1 MSDSTVQEGGS
12 RFQLETELAR
22 DLKLTASTT
31 IIVGG
36 IIGSGI
42 FGSTAGIAQA
52 LGSPDLYLMVWMLGG
67 LLSLSGAL
75 CLAELGA
82 MMPRSGGMVVYLRES
97 YPPIVAYLY
106 GWTESIFVQ
115 PGSLAA
121 ISMICISYL
130 GYFFPSISLNNVV
143 LDFGVQISTQH
154 LAVYVVLIILGTVNY
169 VGVRFGGIISNV
181 STFAKIGA
189 LAALV
194 ILALVVGGNWD
205 HFSMASA
212 SAGEVNL
219 ISALGVAMI
228 GTLFSYNGWY
238 NTNNVA
244 GEVKDPRRTL
254 PLAIII
260 GLGICIFIYMAVN
273 WAYLYVMN
281 IDEIAASER
290 IAADVMER
298 LIGPAGGAVISL
310 AVMIATFGTVNAGM
324 VYIPRITYGMA
335 KEGLFFKQFTYV
347 HPKYR
352 TPSKTI
358 VMLTLLSIFWTI
370 LGDFESI
377 IFAILY
383 VLYIFYILTIIAV
396 FILRRKY
403 PDMERPFKVWGYP
416 ITPLFFLL
424 VATYYVLSV
433 VLFNFDQSWP
443 GLAVFIIGLPVYWK
457 WFRGQGEAKGG

>member
-1 MSDSTVQEGGS
+1 MSESTTQESGS

-36 IIGSGI
+36 VIGSGI
-42 FGSTAGIAQA
+42 FGSPSGIAQA
-52 LGSPDLYLMVWMLGG
+52 LGSPSLFLMVWVLGG
-67 LLSLSGAL
+67 LLSFSGAL

-82 MMPRSGGMVVYLRES
+82 MMPRSGGMVVYLREA

-121 ISMICISYL
+121 IAMICISYL
-130 GYFFPSISLNNVV
+130 GYFFPAVSLENVV
-143 LDFGVQISTQH
+143 IDIGIQQISTQH
-154 LAVYVVLIILGTVNY
+154 LAVYVILILLGTINY
-169 VGVRFGGIISNV
+169 VGVRFGGLISNV
-181 STFAKIGA
+181 STFAKVGA

-194 ILALVVGGNWD
+194 ILAATVGGSWD
-205 HFSMASA
+205 HFSMPSA
-212 SAGEVNL
+212 SAGEINL
-219 ISALGVAMI
+219 FGALGVAMI

-260 GLGICIFIYMAVN
+260 GLGLCIFVYLAVN

-290 IAADVMER
+290 IAADVAER
-298 LIGPAGGAVISL
+298 LIGPTGGALISL
-310 AVMIATFGTVNAGM
+310 AVMISTFGTINAGM

-335 KEGLFFKQFTYV
+335 KEGLFFKQFAYV
-347 HPKYR
+347 HPRYR

-358 VMLTLLSIFWTI
+358 VLLTVLSIFWTI
-370 LGDFESI
+370 LGDFEAI
-377 IFAILY
+377 IGAILY
-383 VLYIFYILTIIAV
+383 VLYIFYILSIIAL
-396 FILRRKY
+396 FILRRKR
-403 PDMERPFKVWGYP
+403 PDAIRPFKVWGYP

-424 VATYYVLSV
+424 VASGYVISV
-433 VLFNFDQSWP
+433 LLFNFGQSWP
-443 GLAVFIIGLPVYWK
+443 GLGVFVVGLPVYWI
-457 WFRGQGEAKGG
+457 WFRGKSR

>member
-1 MSDSTVQEGGS
+1 MSESTTQESGS

-36 IIGSGI
+36 VIGSGI
-42 FGSTAGIAQA
+42 FGSPSGIAQA
-52 LGSPDLYLMVWMLGG
+52 LGSPSLFLMVWVLGG
-67 LLSLSGAL
+67 LLSFSGAL

-82 MMPRSGGMVVYLRES
+82 MMPRSGGMVVYLREA

-121 ISMICISYL
+121 IAMICISYL
-130 GYFFPSISLNNVV
+130 GYFFPAVSLENVV
-143 LDFGVQISTQH
+143 IDIGVQQISTQH
-154 LAVYVVLIILGTVNY
+154 LAVFVILILLGTINY
-169 VGVRFGGIISNV
+169 VGVRFGGLISNV
-181 STFAKIGA
+181 STFAKVGA

-194 ILALVVGGNWD
+194 ILAATVGGSWD
-205 HFSMASA
+205 HFSMPSA
-212 SAGEVNL
+212 SAGEINL
-219 ISALGVAMI
+219 FGALGVAMI

-260 GLGICIFIYMAVN
+260 GLGLCIFVYLAVN

-290 IAADVMER
+290 IAADVAER
-298 LIGPAGGAVISL
+298 LIGPTGGALISL
-310 AVMIATFGTVNAGM
+310 AVMISTFGTINAGM

-347 HPKYR
+347 HPRYR

-358 VMLTLLSIFWTI
+358 VLLTVLSIFWTI
-370 LGDFESI
+370 LGDFEAI
-377 IFAILY
+377 IGAILY
-383 VLYIFYILTIIAV
+383 VLYIFYILSIVAL
-396 FILRRKY
+396 FILRRKR
-403 PDMERPFKVWGYP
+403 PDAVRPFKVWGYP

-424 VATYYVLSV
+424 VASGYVISV
-433 VLFNFDQSWP
+433 LLFNFGQSWP
-443 GLAVFIIGLPVYWK
+443 GLAVFVVGLPVYWI
-457 WFRGQGEAKGG
+457 WFRGKSR

>member
-1 MSDSTVQEGGS
+1 MSESTTQESGS

-36 IIGSGI
+36 VIGSGI
-42 FGSTAGIAQA
+42 FGSPSGIAQA
-52 LGSPDLYLMVWMLGG
+52 LGSPSLFLMVWVLGG
-67 LLSLSGAL
+67 LLSFSGAL

-82 MMPRSGGMVVYLRES
+82 MMPRSGGMVVYLREA

-121 ISMICISYL
+121 IAMICISYL
-130 GYFFPSISLNNVV
+130 GYFFPAVSLENVV
-143 LDFGVQISTQH
+143 IDIGIQQISTQH
-154 LAVYVVLIILGTVNY
+154 LAVYVILILLGTINY
-169 VGVRFGGIISNV
+169 VGVRFGGLISNV
-181 STFAKIGA
+181 STFAKVGA

-194 ILALVVGGNWD
+194 ILAATVGGSWD
-205 HFSMASA
+205 HFSMPSA
-212 SAGEVNL
+212 SAGEINL
-219 ISALGVAMI
+219 FGALGVAMI

-260 GLGICIFIYMAVN
+260 GLGLCIFVYLAVN

-290 IAADVMER
+290 IAADVAER
-298 LIGPAGGAVISL
+298 LIGPTGGALISL
-310 AVMIATFGTVNAGM
+310 AVMISTFGTINAGM

-347 HPKYR
+347 HPRYR

-358 VMLTLLSIFWTI
+358 VLLTVLSIFWTI
-370 LGDFESI
+370 LGDFEAI
-377 IFAILY
+377 IGAILY
-383 VLYIFYILTIIAV
+383 VLYIFYILSIIAL
-396 FILRRKY
+396 FILRRKL
-403 PDMERPFKVWGYP
+403 PDAIRPFKVWGYP

-424 VATYYVLSV
+424 VASGYVISV
-433 VLFNFDQSWP
+433 LLFNFGQSWP
-443 GLAVFIIGLPVYWK
+443 GLSVFVVGLPVYWI
-457 WFRGQGEAKGG
+457 WFRGKSR

>member
-1 MSDSTVQEGGS
+1 MSESTTQESGS

-36 IIGSGI
+36 VIGSGI
-42 FGSTAGIAQA
+42 FGSPSGIAQA
-52 LGSPDLYLMVWMLGG
+52 LGSPSLFLMVWVLGG
-67 LLSLSGAL
+67 LLSFSGAL

-82 MMPRSGGMVVYLRES
+82 MMPRSGGMVVYLREA

-121 ISMICISYL
+121 IAMICISYL
-130 GYFFPSISLNNVV
+130 GYFFPAVSLENVV
-143 LDFGVQISTQH
+143 IDIGIQQISTQH
-154 LAVYVVLIILGTVNY
+154 LAVYVILILLGTINY
-169 VGVRFGGIISNV
+169 VGVRFGGLISNV
-181 STFAKIGA
+181 STFAKVGA

-194 ILALVVGGNWD
+194 ILAATVGGSWD
-205 HFSMASA
+205 HFSMPSA
-212 SAGEVNL
+212 SAGEINL
-219 ISALGVAMI
+219 FGALGVAMI

-260 GLGICIFIYMAVN
+260 GLGLCIFVYLAVN

-290 IAADVMER
+290 IAADVAER
-298 LIGPAGGAVISL
+298 LIGPTGGALISL
-310 AVMIATFGTVNAGM
+310 AVMISTFGTINAGM

-347 HPKYR
+347 HPRYR

-358 VMLTLLSIFWTI
+358 VLLTVLSIFWTI
-370 LGDFESI
+370 LGDFEAI
-377 IFAILY
+377 IGAILY
-383 VLYIFYILTIIAV
+383 VLYIFYILSIIAL
-396 FILRRKY
+396 FILRRKR
-403 PDMERPFKVWGYP
+403 PDAIRPFKVWGYP

-424 VATYYVLSV
+424 VASGYVISV
-433 VLFNFDQSWP
+433 LLFNFGQSWP
-443 GLAVFIIGLPVYWK
+443 GLAVFVVGLPVYWI
-457 WFRGQGEAKGG
+457 WFRGKSR

>member
-1 MSDSTVQEGGS
+1 MSESTTQESGS

-36 IIGSGI
+36 VIGSGI
-42 FGSTAGIAQA
+42 FGSPSGIAQA
-52 LGSPDLYLMVWMLGG
+52 LGSPSLFLMVWVLGG
-67 LLSLSGAL
+67 LLSFSGAL

-82 MMPRSGGMVVYLRES
+82 MMPRSGGMVVYLREA

-121 ISMICISYL
+121 IAMICISYL
-130 GYFFPSISLNNVV
+130 GYFFPAVSLENVV
-143 LDFGVQISTQH
+143 IDIGIQQISTQH
-154 LAVYVVLIILGTVNY
+154 LAVYVILILLGTINY
-169 VGVRFGGIISNV
+169 VGVRFGGLISNV
-181 STFAKIGA
+181 STFAKVGA

-194 ILALVVGGNWD
+194 ILAATVGGSWD
-205 HFSMASA
+205 HFSMPSA
-212 SAGEVNL
+212 SAGEINL
-219 ISALGVAMI
+219 FGALGVAMI

-254 PLAIII
+254 PLAIIM
-260 GLGICIFIYMAVN
+260 GLGLCIFVYLAVN

-290 IAADVMER
+290 IAADVAER
-298 LIGPAGGAVISL
+298 LIGPTGGALISL
-310 AVMIATFGTVNAGM
+310 AVMISTFGTINAGM

-347 HPKYR
+347 HPRYR

-358 VMLTLLSIFWTI
+358 VLLTVLSIFWTI
-370 LGDFESI
+370 LGDFEAI
-377 IFAILY
+377 IGAILY
-383 VLYIFYILTIIAV
+383 VLYIFYILSIIAL
-396 FILRRKY
+396 FILRRKR
-403 PDMERPFKVWGYP
+403 PDAIRPFKVWGYP

-424 VATYYVLSV
+424 VASGYVISV
-433 VLFNFDQSWP
+433 LLFNFGQSWP
-443 GLAVFIIGLPVYWK
+443 GLAVFVVGLPVYWI
-457 WFRGQGEAKGG
+457 WFRGKSR

>member
-1 MSDSTVQEGGS
+1 MSESTTQESGG

-36 IIGSGI
+36 VIGSGI
-42 FGSTAGIAQA
+42 FGSPSGIAQA
-52 LGSPDLYLMVWMLGG
+52 LGSPSLFLMVWVLGG
-67 LLSLSGAL
+67 LLSFSGAL

-82 MMPRSGGMVVYLRES
+82 MMPRSGGMVVYLREA

-121 ISMICISYL
+121 IAMICISYL
-130 GYFFPSISLNNVV
+130 GYFFPAVSLENVV
-143 LDFGVQISTQH
+143 IDIGIQQISTQH
-154 LAVYVVLIILGTVNY
+154 LAVYVILILLGTINY
-169 VGVRFGGIISNV
+169 VGVRFGGLISNV
-181 STFAKIGA
+181 STFAKVGA

-194 ILALVVGGNWD
+194 ILAATVGGSWD
-205 HFSMASA
+205 HFSMPSA
-212 SAGEVNL
+212 SAGEINL
-219 ISALGVAMI
+219 FGAMGVAMI

-260 GLGICIFIYMAVN
+260 GLGLCIFVYLAVN

-290 IAADVMER
+290 IAADVAER
-298 LIGPAGGAVISL
+298 LIGPTGGALISL
-310 AVMIATFGTVNAGM
+310 AVMISTFGTINAGM

-335 KEGLFFKQFTYV
+335 KEGLFFKQFAYV
-347 HPKYR
+347 HPRYR

-358 VMLTLLSIFWTI
+358 VLLTVLSIFWTI
-370 LGDFESI
+370 LGDFEAI
-377 IFAILY
+377 IGAILY
-383 VLYIFYILTIIAV
+383 VLYIFYILSIIAL
-396 FILRRKY
+396 FILRRKR
-403 PDMERPFKVWGYP
+403 PDAIRPFKVWGYP

-424 VATYYVLSV
+424 VASGYVISV
-433 VLFNFDQSWP
+433 LLFNFGQSWP
-443 GLAVFIIGLPVYWK
+443 GLAVFVVGLPVYWV
-457 WFRGQGEAKGG
+457 WFRGKSR

>member
-1 MSDSTVQEGGS
+1 MSESTTQESGG

-36 IIGSGI
+36 VIGSGI
-42 FGSTAGIAQA
+42 FGSPSGIAQA
-52 LGSPDLYLMVWMLGG
+52 LGSPSLFLMVWVLGG
-67 LLSLSGAL
+67 LLSFSGAL

-82 MMPRSGGMVVYLRES
+82 MMPRSGGMVVYLREA

-121 ISMICISYL
+121 IAMICISYL
-130 GYFFPSISLNNVV
+130 GYFFPAVSLENVV
-143 LDFGVQISTQH
+143 IDIGIQQISTQH
-154 LAVYVVLIILGTVNY
+154 LAVYVILILLGTINY
-169 VGVRFGGIISNV
+169 VGVRFGGLISNV
-181 STFAKIGA
+181 STFAKVGA

-194 ILALVVGGNWD
+194 ILAATVGGSWD
-205 HFSMASA
+205 HFSMPSA
-212 SAGEVNL
+212 SAGEINL
-219 ISALGVAMI
+219 FGAMGVAMI

-260 GLGICIFIYMAVN
+260 GLGLCIFVYLAVN

-290 IAADVMER
+290 IAADVAER
-298 LIGPAGGAVISL
+298 LIGPMGGALISL
-310 AVMIATFGTVNAGM
+310 AVMISTFGTINAGM

-335 KEGLFFKQFTYV
+335 KEGLFFKQFAYV
-347 HPKYR
+347 HPRYR

-358 VMLTLLSIFWTI
+358 VLLTVLSIFWTI
-370 LGDFESI
+370 LGDFEAI
-377 IFAILY
+377 IGAILY
-383 VLYIFYILTIIAV
+383 VLYVFYILSIIAL
-396 FILRRKY
+396 FILRRKR
-403 PDMERPFKVWGYP
+403 PDAIRPFKVWGYP

-424 VATYYVLSV
+424 VASGYVISV
-433 VLFNFDQSWP
+433 LLFNFGQSWP
-443 GLAVFIIGLPVYWK
+443 GLAVFVVGLPVYWI
-457 WFRGQGEAKGG
+457 WFRGKSR

>member
-1 MSDSTVQEGGS
+1 MSESTTQESGS

-36 IIGSGI
+36 VIGSGI
-42 FGSTAGIAQA
+42 FGSPSGIAQA
-52 LGSPDLYLMVWMLGG
+52 LGSPSLFLMVWVLGG
-67 LLSLSGAL
+67 LLSFSGAL

-82 MMPRSGGMVVYLRES
+82 MMPRSGGMVVYLREA

-121 ISMICISYL
+121 IAMICISYL
-130 GYFFPSISLNNVV
+130 GYFFPAVSLENVV
-143 LDFGVQISTQH
+143 IDIGVQQISTQH
-154 LAVYVVLIILGTVNY
+154 LAVFVILILLGTINY
-169 VGVRFGGIISNV
+169 VGVRFGGLISNV
-181 STFAKIGA
+181 STFAKVGA

-194 ILALVVGGNWD
+194 ILAATVGGSWD
-205 HFSMASA
+205 HFSMPSA
-212 SAGEVNL
+212 SAGEINL
-219 ISALGVAMI
+219 FGALGVAMI

-260 GLGICIFIYMAVN
+260 GLGLCIFVYLAVN

-290 IAADVMER
+290 IAADVAER
-298 LIGPAGGAVISL
+298 LIGPTGGALISL
-310 AVMIATFGTVNAGM
+310 AVMISTFGTINTGM
-324 VYIPRITYGMA
+324 VCIPRITYGMA

-347 HPKYR
+347 HPRYR

-358 VMLTLLSIFWTI
+358 VLLTVLSIFWTI
-370 LGDFESI
+370 LGDFEAI
-377 IFAILY
+377 IGAILY
-383 VLYIFYILTIIAV
+383 VLYIFYILSIVAL
-396 FILRRKY
+396 FILRRKR
-403 PDMERPFKVWGYP
+403 PDAVRPFKVWGYP

-424 VATYYVLSV
+424 VASGYVISV
-433 VLFNFDQSWP
+433 LLFNFGQSWP
-443 GLAVFIIGLPVYWK
+443 GLAVFVVGLPVYWI
-457 WFRGQGEAKGG
+457 WFRGKSR

>member
-1 MSDSTVQEGGS
+1 MSESTTQESGS

-36 IIGSGI
+36 VIGSGI
-42 FGSTAGIAQA
+42 FGSPSGIAQA
-52 LGSPDLYLMVWMLGG
+52 LGSPSLFLMVWVLGG
-67 LLSLSGAL
+67 LLSFSGAL

-82 MMPRSGGMVVYLRES
+82 MMPRSGGMVVYLREA

-121 ISMICISYL
+121 IAMICISYL
-130 GYFFPSISLNNVV
+130 GYFFPAVSLENVV
-143 LDFGVQISTQH
+143 IDIGIQQISTQH
-154 LAVYVVLIILGTVNY
+154 LAVYVILILLGTINY
-169 VGVRFGGIISNV
+169 VGVRFGGLISNV
-181 STFAKIGA
+181 STFAKVGA

-194 ILALVVGGNWD
+194 ILAATVGGSWD
-205 HFSMASA
+205 HFSMPSA
-212 SAGEVNL
+212 SAGEINL
-219 ISALGVAMI
+219 FGALGVAMI

-260 GLGICIFIYMAVN
+260 GLGLCIFVYLAVN

-290 IAADVMER
+290 IAADVAER
-298 LIGPAGGAVISL
+298 LIGPTGGALISL
-310 AVMIATFGTVNAGM
+310 AVMISTFGTINAGM

-347 HPKYR
+347 HPRYR

-358 VMLTLLSIFWTI
+358 VLLTVLSIFWTI
-370 LGDFESI
+370 LGDFEAI
-377 IFAILY
+377 IGAILY
-383 VLYIFYILTIIAV
+383 VLYIFYILSIIAL
-396 FILRRKY
+396 FILRRKR
-403 PDMERPFKVWGYP
+403 PDAIRPFKVWGYP

-424 VATYYVLSV
+424 VASGYVISV
-433 VLFNFDQSWP
+433 LLFNFGQSWP
-443 GLAVFIIGLPVYWK
+443 GLSVFVVGLPVYWI
-457 WFRGQGEAKGG
+457 WFRGKSR

>member
-1 MSDSTVQEGGS
+1 MSESTTQESGS

-36 IIGSGI
+36 VIGSGI
-42 FGSTAGIAQA
+42 FGSPSGIAQA
-52 LGSPDLYLMVWMLGG
+52 LGSPSLFLMVWVLGG
-67 LLSLSGAL
+67 LLSFSGAL

-82 MMPRSGGMVVYLRES
+82 MMPRSGGMVVYLREA

-121 ISMICISYL
+121 IAMICISYL
-130 GYFFPSISLNNVV
+130 GYFFPAVSLENVV
-143 LDFGVQISTQH
+143 IDIGVQQISTQH
-154 LAVYVVLIILGTVNY
+154 LAVFVILILLGTINF
-169 VGVRFGGIISNV
+169 VGVRFGGLISNV
-181 STFAKIGA
+181 STFAKVGA

-194 ILALVVGGNWD
+194 VLAATVGGSWD
-205 HFSMASA
+205 HFSMPSA
-212 SAGEVNL
+212 SAGEINL
-219 ISALGVAMI
+219 FGALGVAMI

-260 GLGICIFIYMAVN
+260 GLGLCIFVYLAVN

-290 IAADVMER
+290 IAADVAER
-298 LIGPAGGAVISL
+298 LIGPTGGALISL
-310 AVMIATFGTVNAGM
+310 AVMISTFGTINAGM

-335 KEGLFFKQFTYV
+335 KEGLFFKQFAYV
-347 HPKYR
+347 HPRYR

-358 VMLTLLSIFWTI
+358 VLLTVLSIFWTI
-370 LGDFESI
+370 LGDFEAI
-377 IFAILY
+377 IGAILY
-383 VLYIFYILTIIAV
+383 VLYIFYILSIIAL
-396 FILRRKY
+396 FILRRKR
-403 PDMERPFKVWGYP
+403 PDAVRPFKVWGYP

-424 VATYYVLSV
+424 VASGYVISV
-433 VLFNFDQSWP
+433 LLFNFGQSWP
-443 GLAVFIIGLPVYWK
+443 GLAVFVVGLPVYWI
-457 WFRGQGEAKGG
+457 WFRGKSR

>member
-1 MSDSTVQEGGS
+1 MSESTTQESGS

-36 IIGSGI
+36 VIGSGI
-42 FGSTAGIAQA
+42 FGSPSGIAQA
-52 LGSPDLYLMVWMLGG
+52 LGSPSLFLMVWVLGG
-67 LLSLSGAL
+67 LLSFSGAL

-82 MMPRSGGMVVYLRES
+82 MMPRSGGMVVYLREA

-121 ISMICISYL
+121 IAMICISYL
-130 GYFFPSISLNNVV
+130 GYFFPAVSLENVV
-143 LDFGVQISTQH
+143 IDIGVQQISTQH
-154 LAVYVVLIILGTVNY
+154 LAIFVILILLGTINY
-169 VGVRFGGIISNV
+169 VGVRFGGLISNV
-181 STFAKIGA
+181 STFAKVGA

-194 ILALVVGGNWD
+194 ILAATVGGSWD
-205 HFSMASA
+205 HFSMPSA
-212 SAGEVNL
+212 SAGEINL
-219 ISALGVAMI
+219 FGALGVAMI

-260 GLGICIFIYMAVN
+260 GLGLCIFVYLAVN

-290 IAADVMER
+290 IAADVAER
-298 LIGPAGGAVISL
+298 LIGPTGGALISL
-310 AVMIATFGTVNAGM
+310 AVMISTFGTINAGM

-347 HPKYR
+347 HPRYR

-358 VMLTLLSIFWTI
+358 VLLTVLSIFWTI
-370 LGDFESI
+370 LGDFEAI
-377 IFAILY
+377 IGAILY
-383 VLYIFYILTIIAV
+383 VLYIFYILSIIAL
-396 FILRRKY
+396 FILRRKR
-403 PDMERPFKVWGYP
+403 PDAVRPFKVWGYP

-424 VATYYVLSV
+424 VASGYVISV
-433 VLFNFDQSWP
+433 LLFNFGQSWP
-443 GLAVFIIGLPVYWK
+443 GLAVFVVGLPVYWI
-457 WFRGQGEAKGG
+457 WFRGKSR

>member
-1 MSDSTVQEGGS
+1 MSESTTQESGS

-36 IIGSGI
+36 VIGSGI
-42 FGSTAGIAQA
+42 FGSPSGIAQA
-52 LGSPDLYLMVWMLGG
+52 LGSPSLFLMVWVLGG
-67 LLSLSGAL
+67 LLSFSGAL

-82 MMPRSGGMVVYLRES
+82 MMPRSGGMVVYLREA

-121 ISMICISYL
+121 IAMICISYL
-130 GYFFPSISLNNVV
+130 GYFFPAVSLENVV
-143 LDFGVQISTQH
+143 IDIGIQQISTQH
-154 LAVYVVLIILGTVNY
+154 LAVYVILILLGTINY
-169 VGVRFGGIISNV
+169 VGVRFGGLISNV
-181 STFAKIGA
+181 STFAKVGA

-194 ILALVVGGNWD
+194 ILAATVGGSWD
-205 HFSMASA
+205 HFSMPSA
-212 SAGEVNL
+212 SAGEINL
-219 ISALGVAMI
+219 FGALGVAMI

-260 GLGICIFIYMAVN
+260 GLGLCIFVYLAVN

-290 IAADVMER
+290 IAADVAER
-298 LIGPAGGAVISL
+298 LIGPTGGALISL
-310 AVMIATFGTVNAGM
+310 AVMISTFGTINAGM

-335 KEGLFFKQFTYV
+335 KEGLFFKQFAYV
-347 HPKYR
+347 HPRYR

-358 VMLTLLSIFWTI
+358 VLLTVLSIFWTI
-370 LGDFESI
+370 LGDFEAI
-377 IFAILY
+377 IGAILY
-383 VLYIFYILTIIAV
+383 VLYIFYILSIIAL
-396 FILRRKY
+396 FILRRKR
-403 PDMERPFKVWGYP
+403 PDAIRPFKVWGYP

-424 VATYYVLSV
+424 VASGYVISV
-433 VLFNFDQSWP
+433 LLFNFGQSWP
-443 GLAVFIIGLPVYWK
+443 GLAVFVVGLPVYWI
-457 WFRGQGEAKGG
+457 WFRGKSR

>member
-1 MSDSTVQEGGS
+1 MSESTTQESGG

-36 IIGSGI
+36 VIGSGI
-42 FGSTAGIAQA
+42 FGSPSGIAQA
-52 LGSPDLYLMVWMLGG
+52 LGSPSLFLMVWVLGG
-67 LLSLSGAL
+67 LLSFSGAL

-82 MMPRSGGMVVYLRES
+82 MMPRSGGMVVYLREA

-121 ISMICISYL
+121 IAMICISYL
-130 GYFFPSISLNNVV
+130 GYFFPAVSLENVV
-143 LDFGVQISTQH
+143 IDIGVQQISTQH
-154 LAVYVVLIILGTVNY
+154 LAVFVILILLGTINY
-169 VGVRFGGIISNV
+169 GGVRFGGLISNV
-181 STFAKIGA
+181 STFAKVGA

-194 ILALVVGGNWD
+194 ILAATVGGSWD
-205 HFSMASA
+205 HFSMPSA
-212 SAGEVNL
+212 SAGEINL
-219 ISALGVAMI
+219 FGALGVAMI

-260 GLGICIFIYMAVN
+260 GLGLCIFVYLAVN

-290 IAADVMER
+290 IAADVAER
-298 LIGPAGGAVISL
+298 LIGPTGGALISL
-310 AVMIATFGTVNAGM
+310 AVMISTIGTINAGM
-324 VYIPRITYGMA
+324 VCIPRITYGMA
-335 KEGLFFKQFTYV
+335 KEGLFFKQFAYV
-347 HPKYR
+347 HPRYR

-358 VMLTLLSIFWTI
+358 VLLTVLSIFWTI
-370 LGDFESI
+370 LGDFEAI
-377 IFAILY
+377 IGAILY
-383 VLYIFYILTIIAV
+383 VLYIFYILSIIAL
-396 FILRRKY
+396 FILRRKR
-403 PDMERPFKVWGYP
+403 PDAVRPFKVWGYP

-424 VATYYVLSV
+424 VASGYVISV
-433 VLFNFDQSWP
+433 LLFNFGQSWP
-443 GLAVFIIGLPVYWK
+443 GLAVFVVGLPVYWI
-457 WFRGQGEAKGG
+457 WFRGKSR

>member
-1 MSDSTVQEGGS
+1 MSESRTQESGG

-36 IIGSGI
+36 VIGSGI
-42 FGSTAGIAQA
+42 FGSPSGIAQA
-52 LGSPDLYLMVWMLGG
+52 LGSPSLFLMVWVLGG
-67 LLSLSGAL
+67 LLSFSGAL

-82 MMPRSGGMVVYLRES
+82 MMPRSGGMVVYLREA

-121 ISMICISYL
+121 IAMICISYL
-130 GYFFPSISLNNVV
+130 GYFFPAVSLENVV
-143 LDFGVQISTQH
+143 IDIGIQQISTQH
-154 LAVYVVLIILGTVNY
+154 LAVYVILILLGTINY
-169 VGVRFGGIISNV
+169 VGVRFGGLISNV
-181 STFAKIGA
+181 STFAKVGA

-194 ILALVVGGNWD
+194 ILAATVGGSWD
-205 HFSMASA
+205 HFSMPST
-212 SAGEVNL
+212 SAGEINL
-219 ISALGVAMI
+219 FGALGVAMI

-260 GLGICIFIYMAVN
+260 GLGLCIFVYLAVN

-290 IAADVMER
+290 IAADVAER
-298 LIGPAGGAVISL
+298 LIGPTGGALISL
-310 AVMIATFGTVNAGM
+310 AVMISTFGTINAGM

-335 KEGLFFKQFTYV
+335 KEGLFFKQFAYV
-347 HPKYR
+347 HPRYR

-358 VMLTLLSIFWTI
+358 VLLTVLSIFWTI
-370 LGDFESI
+370 LGDFEAI
-377 IFAILY
+377 IGAILY
-383 VLYIFYILTIIAV
+383 VLYIFYILSIIAL
-396 FILRRKY
+396 FILRRKR
-403 PDMERPFKVWGYP
+403 PDAIRPFKVWGYP

-424 VATYYVLSV
+424 VASGYVISV
-433 VLFNFDQSWP
+433 LLFNFGQSWP
-443 GLAVFIIGLPVYWK
+443 GLAVFVVGLPVYWI
-457 WFRGQGEAKGG
+457 WFRGKSR

>member
-1 MSDSTVQEGGS
+1 MSESITQESGS

-36 IIGSGI
+36 VIGSGI
-42 FGSTAGIAQA
+42 FGSPSGIAQA
-52 LGSPDLYLMVWMLGG
+52 LGSPSLFLMVWVLGG
-67 LLSLSGAL
+67 LLSFSGAL

-82 MMPRSGGMVVYLRES
+82 MMPRSGGMVVYLREA
-97 YPPIVAYLY
+97 YPPIVAFLY

-121 ISMICISYL
+121 IAMICISYL
-130 GYFFPSISLNNVV
+130 GYFFPAVSLENVV
-143 LDFGVQISTQH
+143 IDIGIQQISTQH
-154 LAVYVVLIILGTVNY
+154 LAVYVILILLGTINY
-169 VGVRFGGIISNV
+169 VGVRFGGLISNV
-181 STFAKIGA
+181 STFAKVGA

-194 ILALVVGGNWD
+194 ILAATVGGSWD
-205 HFSMASA
+205 HFSMPSA
-212 SAGEVNL
+212 SAGEINL
-219 ISALGVAMI
+219 FGALGVAMI

-260 GLGICIFIYMAVN
+260 GLGLCIFVYLAVN

-290 IAADVMER
+290 IAADVAER
-298 LIGPAGGAVISL
+298 LIGPTGGALISL
-310 AVMIATFGTVNAGM
+310 AVMISTFGTINAGM

-347 HPKYR
+347 HPRYR

-358 VMLTLLSIFWTI
+358 VLLTVLSIFWTI
-370 LGDFESI
+370 LGDFEAI
-377 IFAILY
+377 IGAILY
-383 VLYIFYILTIIAV
+383 VLYIFYILSIIAL
-396 FILRRKY
+396 FILRRKR
-403 PDMERPFKVWGYP
+403 PDAVRPFKVWGYP

-424 VATYYVLSV
+424 VASGYVISV
-433 VLFNFDQSWP
+433 LLFNFGQSWP
-443 GLAVFIIGLPVYWK
+443 GLAVFVVGLPVYWI
-457 WFRGQGEAKGG
+457 WFRGKSR

>member
-1 MSDSTVQEGGS
+1 MSESRTQESGG

-36 IIGSGI
+36 VIGSGI
-42 FGSTAGIAQA
+42 FGSPSGIAQA
-52 LGSPDLYLMVWMLGG
+52 LGSPSLFLMVWVLGG
-67 LLSLSGAL
+67 LLSFSGAL

-82 MMPRSGGMVVYLRES
+82 MMPRSGGMVVYLREA

-121 ISMICISYL
+121 IAMICISYL
-130 GYFFPSISLNNVV
+130 GYFFPAVSLENVV
-143 LDFGVQISTQH
+143 IDIGIQQISTQH
-154 LAVYVVLIILGTVNY
+154 LAVYVILILLGTINY
-169 VGVRFGGIISNV
+169 VGVRFGGLISNV
-181 STFAKIGA
+181 STFAKVGA

-194 ILALVVGGNWD
+194 ILAATVGGSWD
-205 HFSMASA
+205 HFSMPSA
-212 SAGEVNL
+212 SAGEINL
-219 ISALGVAMI
+219 FGALGVAMI

-260 GLGICIFIYMAVN
+260 GLGLCIFVYLAVN

-290 IAADVMER
+290 IAADVAER
-298 LIGPAGGAVISL
+298 LIGPTGGALISL
-310 AVMIATFGTVNAGM
+310 AVMISTFGTINAGM

-335 KEGLFFKQFTYV
+335 KEGLFFKQFAYV
-347 HPKYR
+347 HPRYR

-358 VMLTLLSIFWTI
+358 VLLTVLSIFWTI
-370 LGDFESI
+370 LGDFEAI
-377 IFAILY
+377 IGAILY
-383 VLYIFYILTIIAV
+383 VLYIFYILSIIAL
-396 FILRRKY
+396 FILRRKR
-403 PDMERPFKVWGYP
+403 PDAIRPFKVWGYP

-424 VATYYVLSV
+424 VASGYVISV
-433 VLFNFDQSWP
+433 LLFNFGQSWP
-443 GLAVFIIGLPVYWK
+443 GLAVFVVGLPVYWI
-457 WFRGQGEAKGG
+457 WFRGKSR

>member
-1 MSDSTVQEGGS
+1 MSESTTQESGS

-36 IIGSGI
+36 VIGSGI
-42 FGSTAGIAQA
+42 FGSPSGIAQA
-52 LGSPDLYLMVWMLGG
+52 LGSPSLFLMVWVLGG
-67 LLSLSGAL
+67 LLSFSGAL

-82 MMPRSGGMVVYLRES
+82 MMPRSGGMVVYLREA

-121 ISMICISYL
+121 IAMICISYL
-130 GYFFPSISLNNVV
+130 GYFFPAVSLENVV
-143 LDFGVQISTQH
+143 IDIGVQQISTQH
-154 LAVYVVLIILGTVNY
+154 LAVFVILILLGTINY
-169 VGVRFGGIISNV
+169 VGVRFGGLISNV
-181 STFAKIGA
+181 STFAKVGA

-194 ILALVVGGNWD
+194 ILAATVGGSWD
-205 HFSMASA
+205 HFSMPSA
-212 SAGEVNL
+212 SAGEINL
-219 ISALGVAMI
+219 FGALGVAMI

-260 GLGICIFIYMAVN
+260 GLGLCIFVYLAVN

-290 IAADVMER
+290 IAADVAER
-298 LIGPAGGAVISL
+298 LIGPTGGALISL
-310 AVMIATFGTVNAGM
+310 AVMISTFGTINAGM

-347 HPKYR
+347 HPRYR

-358 VMLTLLSIFWTI
+358 VLLTVLSIFWTI
-370 LGDFESI
+370 LGDFEAI
-377 IFAILY
+377 IGAILY
-383 VLYIFYILTIIAV
+383 VLYIFYILSIIAL
-396 FILRRKY
+396 FILRRKR
-403 PDMERPFKVWGYP
+403 PDAVRPFKVWGYP

-424 VATYYVLSV
+424 VASGYVISV
-433 VLFNFDQSWP
+433 LLFNFGQSWP
-443 GLAVFIIGLPVYWK
+443 GLAVFVVGLPVYWI
-457 WFRGQGEAKGG
+457 WFRGKSR

>member
-1 MSDSTVQEGGS
+1 MSESTTQESGN

-36 IIGSGI
+36 VIGSGI
-42 FGSTAGIAQA
+42 FGSPSGIAQA
-52 LGSPDLYLMVWMLGG
+52 LGSPSLFLMVWVLGG
-67 LLSLSGAL
+67 LLSFSGAL

-82 MMPRSGGMVVYLRES
+82 MMPRSGGMVVYLREA

-121 ISMICISYL
+121 IAMICISYL
-130 GYFFPSISLNNVV
+130 GYFFPAVSLENVV
-143 LDFGVQISTQH
+143 IDIGIQQISTQH
-154 LAVYVVLIILGTVNY
+154 LAVYVILILLGTINY
-169 VGVRFGGIISNV
+169 VGVRFGGLISNV
-181 STFAKIGA
+181 STFAKVGA

-194 ILALVVGGNWD
+194 ILAATVGGSWD
-205 HFSMASA
+205 HFSMPSA
-212 SAGEVNL
+212 SAGEINL
-219 ISALGVAMI
+219 FGALGVAMI

-254 PLAIII
+254 PLAIIM
-260 GLGICIFIYMAVN
+260 GLGLCIFVYLAVN

-281 IDEIAASER
+281 IDEIATSER
-290 IAADVMER
+290 IAADVAER
-298 LIGPAGGAVISL
+298 LIGPTGGALISL
-310 AVMIATFGTVNAGM
+310 AVMISTFGTINAGM

-347 HPKYR
+347 HPRYR
-352 TPSKTI
+352 TPSRTI
-358 VMLTLLSIFWTI
+358 VLLTVLSIFWTI
-370 LGDFESI
+370 LGDFEAI
-377 IFAILY
+377 IGAILY
-383 VLYIFYILTIIAV
+383 VLYIFYILSIIAL
-396 FILRRKY
+396 FILRRKR
-403 PDMERPFKVWGYP
+403 PDAARPFKVWGYP

-424 VATYYVLSV
+424 VASGYVISV
-433 VLFNFDQSWP
+433 LLFNFGQSWP
-443 GLAVFIIGLPVYWK
+443 GLAVFVVGLPVYWI
-457 WFRGQGEAKGG
+457 WFRGKSR

>member
-1 MSDSTVQEGGS
+1 MSESTTQESGG

-36 IIGSGI
+36 VIGSGI
-42 FGSTAGIAQA
+42 FGSPSGIAQA
-52 LGSPDLYLMVWMLGG
+52 LGSPSLFLMVWVLGG
-67 LLSLSGAL
+67 LLSFSGAL

-82 MMPRSGGMVVYLRES
+82 MMPRSGGMVVYLREA

-121 ISMICISYL
+121 IAMICISYL
-130 GYFFPSISLNNVV
+130 GYFFPAVSLENVV
-143 LDFGVQISTQH
+143 IDIGIQQISTQH
-154 LAVYVVLIILGTVNY
+154 LAVYVILILLGTINY
-169 VGVRFGGIISNV
+169 VGVRFGGLISNV
-181 STFAKIGA
+181 STFAKVGA

-194 ILALVVGGNWD
+194 ILAATVGGSWD
-205 HFSMASA
+205 HFSMPSA
-212 SAGEVNL
+212 SAGEINL
-219 ISALGVAMI
+219 FGALGVAMI

-260 GLGICIFIYMAVN
+260 GLGLCIFVYLAVN
-273 WAYLYVMN
+273 WAYLYVMD

-290 IAADVMER
+290 IAADVAER
-298 LIGPAGGAVISL
+298 LIGPTGGALISL
-310 AVMIATFGTVNAGM
+310 AVMISTFGTINAGM

-335 KEGLFFKQFTYV
+335 KEGLFFKQFAYV
-347 HPKYR
+347 HPRYR

-358 VMLTLLSIFWTI
+358 VLLTVLSIFWTI
-370 LGDFESI
+370 LGDFEAI
-377 IFAILY
+377 IGAILY
-383 VLYIFYILTIIAV
+383 VLYIFYILSIIAL
-396 FILRRKY
+396 FILRRKR
-403 PDMERPFKVWGYP
+403 PDAIRPFKVWGYP

-424 VATYYVLSV
+424 VASGYVISV
-433 VLFNFDQSWP
+433 LLFNFGQSWP
-443 GLAVFIIGLPVYWK
+443 GLAVFVVGLPVYWI
-457 WFRGQGEAKGG
+457 WFRGKSR

>member
-1 MSDSTVQEGGS
+1 MSESTTQESGS

-36 IIGSGI
+36 VIGSGI
-42 FGSTAGIAQA
+42 FGSPSGIAQA
-52 LGSPDLYLMVWMLGG
+52 LGSPSLFLMVWVLGG
-67 LLSLSGAL
+67 LLSFSGAL

-82 MMPRSGGMVVYLRES
+82 MMPRSGGMVVYLREA

-121 ISMICISYL
+121 IAMICISYL
-130 GYFFPSISLNNVV
+130 GYFFPAVSLENVV
-143 LDFGVQISTQH
+143 IDIGIQQISTQH
-154 LAVYVVLIILGTVNY
+154 LAVYVILILLGTINY
-169 VGVRFGGIISNV
+169 VGVRFGGLISNV
-181 STFAKIGA
+181 STFAKVGA

-194 ILALVVGGNWD
+194 ILAATVGGSWD
-205 HFSMASA
+205 HFSMPSA
-212 SAGEVNL
+212 SAGEINL
-219 ISALGVAMI
+219 FGALGVAMI

-244 GEVKDPRRTL
+244 GEIKDPRRTL

-260 GLGICIFIYMAVN
+260 GLGLCIFVYLAVN

-290 IAADVMER
+290 IAADVAER
-298 LIGPAGGAVISL
+298 LIGPTGGALISL
-310 AVMIATFGTVNAGM
+310 AVMISTFGTINAGM

-335 KEGLFFKQFTYV
+335 KEGLFFKQFAYV
-347 HPKYR
+347 HPRYR

-358 VMLTLLSIFWTI
+358 VLLTVLSIFWTI
-370 LGDFESI
+370 LGDFEAI
-377 IFAILY
+377 IGAILY
-383 VLYIFYILTIIAV
+383 VLYIFYILSIIAL
-396 FILRRKY
+396 FILRRKR
-403 PDMERPFKVWGYP
+403 PDAIRPFKVWGYP

-424 VATYYVLSV
+424 VASGYVISV
-433 VLFNFDQSWP
+433 LLFNFGQSWP
-443 GLAVFIIGLPVYWK
+443 GLAVFVVGLPVYWI
-457 WFRGQGEAKGG
+457 WFRGKSR

>member
-1 MSDSTVQEGGS
+1 MSESTTQESGS

-36 IIGSGI
+36 VIGSGI
-42 FGSTAGIAQA
+42 FGSPSGIAQA
-52 LGSPDLYLMVWMLGG
+52 LGSPSLFLMVWVLGG
-67 LLSLSGAL
+67 LLSFSGAL

-82 MMPRSGGMVVYLRES
+82 MMPRSGGMVVYLREA

-121 ISMICISYL
+121 IAMICISYL
-130 GYFFPSISLNNVV
+130 GYFFPAVSLENVV
-143 LDFGVQISTQH
+143 IDIGVQQISTQH
-154 LAVYVVLIILGTVNY
+154 LAVFVILILLGTINY
-169 VGVRFGGIISNV
+169 VGVRFGGLISNV
-181 STFAKIGA
+181 STFAKVGA

-194 ILALVVGGNWD
+194 VLAATVGGSWD
-205 HFSMASA
+205 HFSMPSA
-212 SAGEVNL
+212 SAGEINL
-219 ISALGVAMI
+219 FGALGVAMI

-260 GLGICIFIYMAVN
+260 GLGLCIFVYLAVN

-290 IAADVMER
+290 IAADVAER
-298 LIGPAGGAVISL
+298 LIGPTGGALISL
-310 AVMIATFGTVNAGM
+310 AVMISTFGTINAGM

-347 HPKYR
+347 HPRYR

-358 VMLTLLSIFWTI
+358 VLLTVLSIFWTI
-370 LGDFESI
+370 LGDFEAI
-377 IFAILY
+377 IGAILY
-383 VLYIFYILTIIAV
+383 VLYIFYILSIIAL
-396 FILRRKY
+396 FILRRKR
-403 PDMERPFKVWGYP
+403 PDAVRPFKVWGYP

-424 VATYYVLSV
+424 VASGYVISV
-433 VLFNFDQSWP
+433 LLFNFGQSWP
-443 GLAVFIIGLPVYWK
+443 GLAVFVVGLPVYWI
-457 WFRGQGEAKGG
+457 WFRGKSR

>member
-1 MSDSTVQEGGS
+1 MSESTTQESGS

-36 IIGSGI
+36 VIGSGI
-42 FGSTAGIAQA
+42 FGSPSGIAQA
-52 LGSPDLYLMVWMLGG
+52 LGSPSLFLMVWVLGG
-67 LLSLSGAL
+67 LLSFSGAL

-82 MMPRSGGMVVYLRES
+82 MMPRSGGMVVYLREA

-121 ISMICISYL
+121 IAMICISYL
-130 GYFFPSISLNNVV
+130 GYFFPAVSLENVV
-143 LDFGVQISTQH
+143 IDIGIQQISTQH
-154 LAVYVVLIILGTVNY
+154 LAVYVILILLGTINY
-169 VGVRFGGIISNV
+169 VGVRFGGLISNV
-181 STFAKIGA
+181 STFAKVGA

-194 ILALVVGGNWD
+194 ILAATVGGSWD
-205 HFSMASA
+205 HFSMPSA
-212 SAGEVNL
+212 SAGEINL
-219 ISALGVAMI
+219 FGALGVAMI

-260 GLGICIFIYMAVN
+260 GLGLCIFVYLAVN

-290 IAADVMER
+290 IAADVAER
-298 LIGPAGGAVISL
+298 LIGPTGGALISL
-310 AVMIATFGTVNAGM
+310 AVMISTFGTINAGM

-347 HPKYR
+347 HPRYR

-358 VMLTLLSIFWTI
+358 VLLTVLSIFWTI
-370 LGDFESI
+370 LGDFEAI
-377 IFAILY
+377 IGAILY
-383 VLYIFYILTIIAV
+383 VLYIFYILSIIAL
-396 FILRRKY
+396 FILRRKR
-403 PDMERPFKVWGYP
+403 PDAVRPFKVWGYP

-424 VATYYVLSV
+424 VASGYVISV
-433 VLFNFDQSWP
+433 LLFNFGQSWP
-443 GLAVFIIGLPVYWK
+443 GLAVFVVGLPVYWI
-457 WFRGQGEAKGG
+457 WFRGKSR

>member
-1 MSDSTVQEGGS
+1 MSESTTQESGG

-36 IIGSGI
+36 VIGSGI
-42 FGSTAGIAQA
+42 FGSPSGIAQA
-52 LGSPDLYLMVWMLGG
+52 LGSPSLFLMVWVLGG
-67 LLSLSGAL
+67 LLSFSGAP

-82 MMPRSGGMVVYLRES
+82 MMPRSGGMVVYLREA

-121 ISMICISYL
+121 IAMICISYL
-130 GYFFPSISLNNVV
+130 GYFFPAVSLENVV
-143 LDFGVQISTQH
+143 IDIGIQQISTQH
-154 LAVYVVLIILGTVNY
+154 LAVYVILILLGTINY
-169 VGVRFGGIISNV
+169 VGVRFGGLISNV
-181 STFAKIGA
+181 STFAKVGA

-194 ILALVVGGNWD
+194 ILAATVGGSWD
-205 HFSMASA
+205 HFSMPSA
-212 SAGEVNL
+212 SAGEINL
-219 ISALGVAMI
+219 FGAMGVAMI

-260 GLGICIFIYMAVN
+260 GLGLCIFVYLAVN

-290 IAADVMER
+290 IAADVAER
-298 LIGPAGGAVISL
+298 LIGPMGGALISL
-310 AVMIATFGTVNAGM
+310 AVMISTFGTINAGM

-335 KEGLFFKQFTYV
+335 KEGLFFKQFAYV
-347 HPKYR
+347 HPRYR

-358 VMLTLLSIFWTI
+358 VLLTVLSIFWTI
-370 LGDFESI
+370 LGDFEAI
-377 IFAILY
+377 IGAILY
-383 VLYIFYILTIIAV
+383 VLYIFYILSIIAL
-396 FILRRKY
+396 FILRRKR
-403 PDMERPFKVWGYP
+403 PDAVRPFKVWGYP

-424 VATYYVLSV
+424 VASGYVISV
-433 VLFNFDQSWP
+433 LLFNFGQSWP
-443 GLAVFIIGLPVYWK
+443 GLAVFVVGLPVYWI
-457 WFRGQGEAKGG
+457 WFRGKSR

>member
-1 MSDSTVQEGGS
+1 MSESTTQESGG

-36 IIGSGI
+36 VIGSGI
-42 FGSTAGIAQA
+42 FGSPSGIAQA
-52 LGSPDLYLMVWMLGG
+52 LGSPSLFLMVWVLGG
-67 LLSLSGAL
+67 LLSFSGAL

-82 MMPRSGGMVVYLRES
+82 MMPRSGGMVVYLREA

-121 ISMICISYL
+121 IAMICISYL
-130 GYFFPSISLNNVV
+130 GYFFPAVSLENVV
-143 LDFGVQISTQH
+143 IDIGIQQISTQH
-154 LAVYVVLIILGTVNY
+154 LAVYVILILLGTINY
-169 VGVRFGGIISNV
+169 VGVRFGGLISNV
-181 STFAKIGA
+181 STFAKVGA

-194 ILALVVGGNWD
+194 ILAATVGGSWD
-205 HFSMASA
+205 HFSMPSA
-212 SAGEVNL
+212 SAGEINL
-219 ISALGVAMI
+219 FGALGVAMI

-260 GLGICIFIYMAVN
+260 GLGLCIFVYLAVN

-290 IAADVMER
+290 IAADVAER
-298 LIGPAGGAVISL
+298 LIGPTGGALISL
-310 AVMIATFGTVNAGM
+310 AVMISTFGTINAGM

-335 KEGLFFKQFTYV
+335 KEGLFFKQFAYV
-347 HPKYR
+347 HPRYR

-358 VMLTLLSIFWTI
+358 VLLTVLSIFWTI
-370 LGDFESI
+370 LGDFEAI
-377 IFAILY
+377 IGAILY
-383 VLYIFYILTIIAV
+383 VLYIFYILSIIAL
-396 FILRRKY
+396 FILRRKR
-403 PDMERPFKVWGYP
+403 PDAIRPFKVWGYP

-424 VATYYVLSV
+424 VASGYVISV
-433 VLFNFDQSWP
+433 LLFNFGQSWP
-443 GLAVFIIGLPVYWK
+443 GLAVFVVGLPVYWI
-457 WFRGQGEAKGG
+457 WFRGKSR

>member
-1 MSDSTVQEGGS
+1 MSESTTQESGS

-36 IIGSGI
+36 VIGSGI
-42 FGSTAGIAQA
+42 FGSPSGIAQA
-52 LGSPDLYLMVWMLGG
+52 LGSPSLFLMVWVLGG
-67 LLSLSGAL
+67 LLSFSGAL

-82 MMPRSGGMVVYLRES
+82 MMPRSGGMVVYLREA

-121 ISMICISYL
+121 IAMICISYL
-130 GYFFPSISLNNVV
+130 GYFFPAVSLENVV
-143 LDFGVQISTQH
+143 IDIGVLQISTQH
-154 LAVYVVLIILGTVNY
+154 LAVFVILILLGTINY
-169 VGVRFGGIISNV
+169 GGVRFGGLISNV
-181 STFAKIGA
+181 STFAKVGA

-194 ILALVVGGNWD
+194 ILAATVGGSWD
-205 HFSMASA
+205 HFFMPSA
-212 SAGEVNL
+212 SAGEINL
-219 ISALGVAMI
+219 FGALGVAMI

-260 GLGICIFIYMAVN
+260 GLGLCIFVYLAVN

-290 IAADVMER
+290 IAADVAER
-298 LIGPAGGAVISL
+298 LIGPMGGALISL
-310 AVMIATFGTVNAGM
+310 AVMISTFGTINAGM

-335 KEGLFFKQFTYV
+335 KEGLFFKQFAYV
-347 HPKYR
+347 HPRYR

-358 VMLTLLSIFWTI
+358 VLLTVLSIFWTI
-370 LGDFESI
+370 LGDFEAI
-377 IFAILY
+377 IGAILY
-383 VLYIFYILTIIAV
+383 VLYIFYILSIIAL
-396 FILRRKY
+396 FILRRKR
-403 PDMERPFKVWGYP
+403 PDAVRPFKVWGYP

-424 VATYYVLSV
+424 VASGYVISV
-433 VLFNFDQSWP
+433 LLFNFGQSWP
-443 GLAVFIIGLPVYWK
+443 GLAVFVVGLPVYWI
-457 WFRGQGEAKGG
+457 WFRGKSR

>member
-1 MSDSTVQEGGS
+1 MSESTTQESGS

-36 IIGSGI
+36 VIGSGI
-42 FGSTAGIAQA
+42 FGSPSGIAQA
-52 LGSPDLYLMVWMLGG
+52 LGSPSLFLMVWVLGG
-67 LLSLSGAL
+67 LLSFSGAL

-82 MMPRSGGMVVYLRES
+82 MMPRSGGMVVYLREA

-121 ISMICISYL
+121 IAMICISYL
-130 GYFFPSISLNNVV
+130 GYFFPAVSLENVV
-143 LDFGVQISTQH
+143 IDIGIQQISTQH
-154 LAVYVVLIILGTVNY
+154 LAVYVILILLGTINY
-169 VGVRFGGIISNV
+169 VGVRFGGLISNV
-181 STFAKIGA
+181 STFAKVGA

-194 ILALVVGGNWD
+194 ILAATVGGSWD
-205 HFSMASA
+205 HFSMPSA
-212 SAGEVNL
+212 SAGEINL
-219 ISALGVAMI
+219 FGALGVAMI

-254 PLAIII
+254 PLAIIM
-260 GLGICIFIYMAVN
+260 GLGLCIFVYLAVN

-281 IDEIAASER
+281 IDEIATSER
-290 IAADVMER
+290 IAADVAER
-298 LIGPAGGAVISL
+298 LIGPTGGALISL
-310 AVMIATFGTVNAGM
+310 AVMISTFGTINAGM

-347 HPKYR
+347 HPRYR
-352 TPSKTI
+352 TPSRTI
-358 VMLTLLSIFWTI
+358 VLLTVLSIFWTI
-370 LGDFESI
+370 LGDFEAI
-377 IFAILY
+377 IGAILY
-383 VLYIFYILTIIAV
+383 VLYIFYILSIIAL
-396 FILRRKY
+396 FILRRKR
-403 PDMERPFKVWGYP
+403 PDAIRPFKVWGYP

-424 VATYYVLSV
+424 VASGYVISV
-433 VLFNFDQSWP
+433 LLFNFGQSWP
-443 GLAVFIIGLPVYWK
+443 GLAVFVVGLPVYWI
-457 WFRGQGEAKGG
+457 WFRGKSR

>member
-1 MSDSTVQEGGS
+1 MSESTTQESGG

-36 IIGSGI
+36 VIGSGI
-42 FGSTAGIAQA
+42 FGSPSGIAQA
-52 LGSPDLYLMVWMLGG
+52 LGSPSLFLMVWVLGG
-67 LLSLSGAL
+67 LLSFSGAL

-82 MMPRSGGMVVYLRES
+82 MMPRSGGMVVYLREA

-121 ISMICISYL
+121 IAMICISYL
-130 GYFFPSISLNNVV
+130 GYFFPAVSLENVV
-143 LDFGVQISTQH
+143 IDIGIQQISTQH
-154 LAVYVVLIILGTVNY
+154 LAVYVILILLGTINY
-169 VGVRFGGIISNV
+169 GGVRFGGLISNV
-181 STFAKIGA
+181 STFAKVGA

-194 ILALVVGGNWD
+194 ILAATVGGSWD
-205 HFSMASA
+205 HFSMPSA
-212 SAGEVNL
+212 SAGEINL
-219 ISALGVAMI
+219 FGALGVAMI

-260 GLGICIFIYMAVN
+260 GLGLCIFVYLAVN

-290 IAADVMER
+290 IAADVAER
-298 LIGPAGGAVISL
+298 LIGPTGGALISL
-310 AVMIATFGTVNAGM
+310 AVMISTFGTINAGM

-335 KEGLFFKQFTYV
+335 KEGLFFKQFAYV
-347 HPKYR
+347 HPRYR

-358 VMLTLLSIFWTI
+358 VLLTVLSIFWTI
-370 LGDFESI
+370 LGDFEAI
-377 IFAILY
+377 IGAILY
-383 VLYIFYILTIIAV
+383 VLYIFYILSIIAL
-396 FILRRKY
+396 FILRRKR
-403 PDMERPFKVWGYP
+403 PDAIRPFKVWGYP

-424 VATYYVLSV
+424 VASGYVISV
-433 VLFNFDQSWP
+433 LLFNFGQSWP
-443 GLAVFIIGLPVYWK
+443 GLAVFVVGLPVYWI
-457 WFRGQGEAKGG
+457 WFRGKSR

>member
-1 MSDSTVQEGGS
+1 MSDSTSQGS
-12 RFQLETELAR
+12 GNRFQLETELAR

-31 IIVGG
+31 IIIGG

-42 FGSTAGIAQA
+42 FGSPAGIARA
-52 LGSPDLYLMVWMLGG
+52 LGTPELFLMVWVLGG
-67 LLSLSGAL
+67 LLSFSGAL

-121 ISMICISYL
+121 IAMICTSYL
-130 GYFFPSISLNNVV
+130 GYFLPSVSLDNVV
-143 LDFGVQISTQH
+143 IDIGIQQISTQH
-154 LAVYVVLIILGTVNY
+154 LAVYVILISLGTANY
-169 VGVRFGGIISNV
+169 FGVRFGGLISNI

-189 LAALV
+189 LATLV
-194 ILALVVGGNWD
+194 ILALVVGGDWN
-205 HFSMASA
+205 HFSMPSA
-212 SAGEVNL
+212 STGEINL
-219 ISALGVAMI
+219 FSALGVAMI

-260 GLGICIFIYMAVN
+260 GLSVCTFVYLVVN
-273 WAYLYVMN
+273 WAYLYVMS

-290 IAADVMER
+290 IAADVAER
-298 LIGPAGGAVISL
+298 LIGPMGGGLVSL
-310 AVMIATFGTVNAGM
+310 AVMVATFGTINAGM

-335 KEGLFFKQFTYV
+335 REGLFFKQFTYV

-352 TPSKTI
+352 TPSKSI
-358 VMLTLLSIFWTI
+358 VLLTVLSMFWTI

-383 VLYIFYILTIIAV
+383 VLYIFYILSIIAV
-396 FILRRKY
+396 FILRRKH
-403 PDMERPFKVWGYP
+403 PDIERPFKVWGYP
-416 ITPLFFLL
+416 ITPLFFLF
-424 VATYYVLSV
+424 VATGYVISV
-433 VLFNFDQSWP
+433 LVFNFGQTWP
-443 GLAVFIIGLPVYWK
+443 GLAVFVIGLPVYWI
-457 WFRGQGEAKGG
+457 WFREKAGR

>member
-1 MSDSTVQEGGS
+1 MSESTTQESGG

-36 IIGSGI
+36 VIGSGI
-42 FGSTAGIAQA
+42 FGSPSGIAQA
-52 LGSPDLYLMVWMLGG
+52 LGSPSLFLMVWVLGG
-67 LLSLSGAL
+67 LLSFSGAL

-82 MMPRSGGMVVYLRES
+82 MMPRSGGMVVYLREA

-121 ISMICISYL
+121 IAMICISYL
-130 GYFFPSISLNNVV
+130 GYFFPAVSLENVV
-143 LDFGVQISTQH
+143 IDIGIQQISTQH
-154 LAVYVVLIILGTVNY
+154 LAVYVILILLGTINY
-169 VGVRFGGIISNV
+169 VGVRFGGLISNV
-181 STFAKIGA
+181 STFAKVGA

-194 ILALVVGGNWD
+194 ILAATVGGSWD
-205 HFSMASA
+205 HFSMPSA
-212 SAGEVNL
+212 SAGEINL
-219 ISALGVAMI
+219 FGAMGVAMI

-260 GLGICIFIYMAVN
+260 GLGLCIFVYLAVN

-290 IAADVMER
+290 IAADVAER
-298 LIGPAGGAVISL
+298 LIGPMGGALISL
-310 AVMIATFGTVNAGM
+310 AVMISTFGTINAGM

-335 KEGLFFKQFTYV
+335 KEGLFFKQFAYV
-347 HPKYR
+347 HPRYR

-358 VMLTLLSIFWTI
+358 VLLTVLSIFWTI
-370 LGDFESI
+370 LGDFEAI
-377 IFAILY
+377 IGAILY
-383 VLYIFYILTIIAV
+383 VLYVFYILSIIAL
-396 FILRRKY
+396 FILRRKR
-403 PDMERPFKVWGYP
+403 PDAIRPFKVWGYP

-424 VATYYVLSV
+424 VASGYVISV
-433 VLFNFDQSWP
+433 LLFNFGQSWP
-443 GLAVFIIGLPVYWK
+443 GLAVFVVGLPVYWV
-457 WFRGQGEAKGG
+457 WFRGKSR

>member
-1 MSDSTVQEGGS
+1 MSESTTQESGS

-36 IIGSGI
+36 VIGSGI
-42 FGSTAGIAQA
+42 FGSPSGIAQA
-52 LGSPDLYLMVWMLGG
+52 LGSPSLFLMVWVLGG
-67 LLSLSGAL
+67 LLSFSGAL

-82 MMPRSGGMVVYLRES
+82 MMPRSGGMVVYLREA

-121 ISMICISYL
+121 IAMICISYL
-130 GYFFPSISLNNVV
+130 GYFFPAVSLENVV
-143 LDFGVQISTQH
+143 IDIGIQQISTQH
-154 LAVYVVLIILGTVNY
+154 LAVYVILILLGTINY
-169 VGVRFGGIISNV
+169 VGVRFGGLISNV
-181 STFAKIGA
+181 STFAKVGA

-194 ILALVVGGNWD
+194 ILAATVGGSWD
-205 HFSMASA
+205 HFSMPSA
-212 SAGEVNL
+212 SAGEINL
-219 ISALGVAMI
+219 FGALGVAMI

-260 GLGICIFIYMAVN
+260 GLGLCIFVYLAVN

-290 IAADVMER
+290 IAADVAER
-298 LIGPAGGAVISL
+298 LIGPTGGALISI
-310 AVMIATFGTVNAGM
+310 AVMISTFGTINAGM

-347 HPKYR
+347 HPRYR

-358 VMLTLLSIFWTI
+358 VLLTVLSIFWTI
-370 LGDFESI
+370 LGDFEAI
-377 IFAILY
+377 IGAILY
-383 VLYIFYILTIIAV
+383 VLYIFYILSIIAL
-396 FILRRKY
+396 FILRRKR
-403 PDMERPFKVWGYP
+403 PDAVRPFKVWGYP

-424 VATYYVLSV
+424 VASGYVISV
-433 VLFNFDQSWP
+433 LLFNFGQSWP
-443 GLAVFIIGLPVYWK
+443 GLAVFVVGLPVYWI
-457 WFRGQGEAKGG
+457 WFRGKSR

>member
-1 MSDSTVQEGGS
+1 MSESTTQESGS

-36 IIGSGI
+36 VIGSGI
-42 FGSTAGIAQA
+42 FGSPSGIAQA
-52 LGSPDLYLMVWMLGG
+52 LGSPSLFLMVWVLGG
-67 LLSLSGAL
+67 LLSFSGAL

-82 MMPRSGGMVVYLRES
+82 MMPRSGGMVVYLREA
-97 YPPIVAYLY
+97 YPPIVAFLY

-121 ISMICISYL
+121 IAMICISYL
-130 GYFFPSISLNNVV
+130 GYFFPAVSLENVV
-143 LDFGVQISTQH
+143 IDIGIQQISTQH
-154 LAVYVVLIILGTVNY
+154 LAVYVILILLGTINY
-169 VGVRFGGIISNV
+169 VGVRFGGLISNV
-181 STFAKIGA
+181 STFAKVGA

-194 ILALVVGGNWD
+194 ILAATVGGSWD
-205 HFSMASA
+205 HFSMPSA
-212 SAGEVNL
+212 SAGEINL
-219 ISALGVAMI
+219 FGALGVAMI

-260 GLGICIFIYMAVN
+260 GLGLCIFVYLAVN

-290 IAADVMER
+290 IAADVAER
-298 LIGPAGGAVISL
+298 LIGPTGGALISL
-310 AVMIATFGTVNAGM
+310 AVMISTFGTINAGM

-335 KEGLFFKQFTYV
+335 KEGLFFKQFAYV
-347 HPKYR
+347 HPRYR

-358 VMLTLLSIFWTI
+358 VLLTVLSIFWTI
-370 LGDFESI
+370 LGDFEAI
-377 IFAILY
+377 IGAILY
-383 VLYIFYILTIIAV
+383 VLYIFYILSIIAL
-396 FILRRKY
+396 FILRRKR
-403 PDMERPFKVWGYP
+403 PDAVRPFKVWGYP

-424 VATYYVLSV
+424 VASGYVISV
-433 VLFNFDQSWP
+433 LLFNFGQSWP
-443 GLAVFIIGLPVYWK
+443 GLAVFVVGLPVYWI
-457 WFRGQGEAKGG
+457 WFRGKSR